1 MNSDQ
6 IIGFI
11 VFAAVSV
18 VGWLV
23 FEKLHVSAASIL
35 GALCFVAAANIC
47 GLPLFVPQWLKFIMT
62 VNLGISIGS
71 KFDIHVNK
79 NLVGA
84 VIAFICVICLG
95 CIGISRAVCA
105 AGIDQGTSIF
115 ASLLGG
121 LTELSFLAQEFQ
133 FDSFLVSIFQTIRSV
148 MMVIFIPIVASKFK
162 ASDAPKTE
170 KRASFPKA
178 DTKDWI
184 IIIVLA
190 VIRVEVLTLLN
201 VPAGKMIGAA
211 FSTAVFIRIRKVKVK
226 INKYWHSLMLS
237 FIGGSTGMS
246 VNKASILTLPT
257 IIKPLLVYVVCVV
270 VVTFLV
276 FLLAKYVGKLDNR
289 TAVFCSS
296 MGGLAPTIATSETM
310 DADSSIV
317 STFQVIR
324 YFTVII
330 LALLLGYVS

>member
-1 MNSDQ
+1 MNSSQ

-11 VFAAVSV
+11 IFVVVSV

-35 GALCFVAAANIC
+35 GALCFVAIANIC
-47 GLPLFVPQWLKFIMT
+47 GLPLFVPKWLKFIMT

-79 NLVGA
+79 NLIGA

-95 CIGISRAVCA
+95 CVGISRMVCL
-105 AGIDQGTSIF
+105 AGIDKGTSIF

-121 LTELSFLAQEFQ
+121 LTELSFLAQEFE

-148 MMVIFIPIVASKFK
+148 MMVLFIPIIASKCK
-162 ASDAPKTE
+162 ASSAPKTE
-170 KRASFPKA
+170 KRASYPKPS
-178 DTKDWI
+178 KRDWI
-184 IIIVLA
+184 IIIILA
-190 VIRVEVLTLLN
+190 VACVEALTLLN

-211 FSTAVFIRIRKVKVK
+211 FSTAIYTRVKKVKVK

-246 VNKASILTLPT
+246 VNKESILTLPS
-257 IIKPLLVYVVCVV
+257 IIKPLLVYVACVIF
-270 VVTFLV
+270 VTFIV
-276 FLLAKYVGKLDNR
+276 FLLAKFVGKLDNR

-317 STFQVIR
+317 STFQIIR
-324 YFTVII
+324 YFTVIF
-330 LALLLGYVS
+330 LGLLLGYVS